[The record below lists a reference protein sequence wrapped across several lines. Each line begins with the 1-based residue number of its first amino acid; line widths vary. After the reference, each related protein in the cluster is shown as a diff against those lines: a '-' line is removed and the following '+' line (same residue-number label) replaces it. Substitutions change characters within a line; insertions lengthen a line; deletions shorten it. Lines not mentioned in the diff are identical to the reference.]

1 MQHICTHSVDGIPDL
16 SLQKYN
22 SFLTQRQSEKGPW
35 LNMDRTLTKIGE
47 MLEVED
53 DQENKEILQELQ
65 KKLKKITF

>member
-1 MQHICTHSVDGIPDL
+1 
-16 SLQKYN
+16 
-22 SFLTQRQSEKGPW
+22 
-35 LNMDRTLTKIGE
+35 MDRTLTKIGE